1 MRNALFMMYLLFLFG
16 FQNEWSGLSKVGR
29 LVTIHKDGALYYLH
43 LNLVG
48 ARGVSA
54 KRAGAVSIECY
65 IEFMLGAIELQFV
78 AG

>member
-16 FQNEWSGLSKVGR
+16 FQNEWSGLGEISR

-54 KRAGAVSIECY
+54 K
-65 IEFMLGAIELQFV
+65 
-78 AG
+78 